1 MTAPAKD
8 TATHGWVGSEPKEVT
23 TKKTPEL
30 MWMNGKLIPWA

>member
-23 TKKTPEL
+23 TKKTEKEVPVA
-30 MWMNGKLIPWA
+30 GAAR